1 MLNYRLKKILLIAFL
16 PFLTSCAIKFDP
28 SFSPTG
34 YKLLNKDVWLKNDS
48 FNKVFI
54 MEEGITT
61 TNNWNTGGNDYFID
75 GEFVGKLSYGLVLPY
90 KTKKN
95 KIELTLY
102 NTYFIGLNGKLE
114 DTGRNNP
121 KLLGG
126 RTIEIDFSK
135 DKEQYFIVYTDMNN
149 FSALGGGLLGFMN
162 KMKKLKGNEPFKFR
176 VVSKDTW
183 WKIHDDLVV
192 RGSSKKY
199 SAISSYT
206 DEDLQTARD
215 LQGVSP

>member
-1 MLNYRLKKILLIAFL
+1 MLNYGFKKILLIAFL

-34 YKLLNKDVWLKNDS
+34 YKLLNKDFWMKNDS
-48 FNKVFI
+48 SNKVFI

-61 TNNWNTGGNDYFID
+61 TNSWNTGNDYFID

-102 NTYFIGLNGKLE
+102 NTYFIGLNGKLK

-126 RTIEIDFSK
+126 RTINIDFTNQ
-135 DKEQYFIVYTDMNN
+135 KEHYIIVYTDLNN
-149 FSALGGGLLGFMN
+149 YTALKGGLVGFMY
-162 KMKKLKGNEPFKFR
+162 KMKKFKNNEPFRFR
-176 VVSKDTW
+176 
-183 WKIHDDLVV
+183 HL
-192 RGSSKKY
+192 
-199 SAISSYT
+199 
-206 DEDLQTARD
+206 
-215 LQGVSP
+215 

>member
-1 MLNYRLKKILLIAFL
+1 MKKILFIVFLI
-16 PFLTSCAIKFDP
+16 FLTNCSYKLDP

-34 YKLLNKDVWLKNDS
+34 YKILNKNIWQQNDS

-54 MEEGITT
+54 MEEGISK
-61 TNNWNTGGNDYFID
+61 TNSWNSGNDYFID

-102 NTYFIGLNGKLE
+102 NAYFIGLNGKLK

-126 RTIEIDFSK
+126 RTINIDFSN
-135 DKEQYFIVYTDMNN
+135 DKEQYFIVYTDMSNWK
-149 FSALGGGLLGFMN
+149 AYGGGLIGFMD
-162 KMKKLKGNEPFKFR
+162 KMRQLKGNEPFRFR
-176 VVSKDTW
+176 PVSKDNW
-183 WKIHDDLVV
+183 WKMHDDLIK
-192 RGSSKKY
+192 RGSDKKY
-199 SAISSYT
+199 SAINAYT
-206 DEDLQTARD
+206 DQDLQTARE

>member
-1 MLNYRLKKILLIAFL
+1 MLNYGFKKILLIAFL

-34 YKLLNKDVWLKNDS
+34 YKLLNKDFWMKNDS
-48 FNKVFI
+48 SNKVFI

-61 TNNWNTGGNDYFID
+61 TNSWNTGNDYFID

-102 NTYFIGLNGKLE
+102 NTYFIGLNGKLK

-126 RTIEIDFSK
+126 RTINIDFTNQ
-135 DKEQYFIVYTDMNN
+135 KEHYIIVYTDLNN
-149 FSALGGGLLGFMN
+149 YTALKGGLVGFMY
-162 KMKKLKGNEPFKFR
+162 KMKKFKNNEPFRFR
-176 VVSKDTW
+176 QVSKEFW
-183 WKIHDDLVV
+183 WEMHDDLVK

>member
-1 MLNYRLKKILLIAFL
+1 MIN
-16 PFLTSCAIKFDP
+16 CAGQINHN
-28 SFSPTG
+28 FSPTG
-34 YKLLNKDVWLKNDS
+34 YKLLNKDNLLADDGT
-48 FNKVFI
+48 NKLFI
-54 MEEGITT
+54 MEEAMTQW
-61 TNNWNTGGNDYFID
+61 NAWNTGNDYFMN
-75 GEFVGKLSYGLVLPY
+75 GEYVGKLSYGLALPI

-102 NTYFIGLNGKLE
+102 NTYFIGLNGKLK

-149 FSALGGGLLGFMN
+149 FSALGGGILGFMN

-199 SAISSYT
+199 SALSSYT

>member
-1 MLNYRLKKILLIAFL
+1 MIKHKLNLLLIILIFPL
-16 PFLTSCAIKFDP
+16 LINCAGQINHN
-28 SFSPTG
+28 FSPTG
-34 YKLLNKDVWLKNDS
+34 YKLLNKDNLLADDGT
-48 FNKVFI
+48 NKLFI
-54 MEEGITT
+54 MEEAMTQW
-61 TNNWNTGGNDYFID
+61 NAWNTGNDYFMN
-75 GEFVGKLSYGLVLPY
+75 GEYVGKLSYGLALPI

-135 DKEQYFIVYTDMNN
+135 DKEQYFIVYTDLNN
-149 FSALGGGLLGFMN
+149 FTALGGGLLGFMN
-162 KMKKLKGNEPFKFR
+162 KMKKFKGNEPFKFR
-176 VVSKDTW
+176 SVSKETW
-183 WKIHDDLVV
+183 WKIHNDLTA
-192 RGSSKKY
+192 RGSNKKY
-199 SAISSYT
+199 SPLNRYT
-206 DEDLQTARD
+206 DLDLETARD